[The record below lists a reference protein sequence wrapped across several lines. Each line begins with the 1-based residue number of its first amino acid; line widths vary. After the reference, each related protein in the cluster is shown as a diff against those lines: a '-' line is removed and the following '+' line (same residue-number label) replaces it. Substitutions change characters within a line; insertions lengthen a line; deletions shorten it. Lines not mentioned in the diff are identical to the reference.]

1 MLQWPSL
8 AGTPHAPLPTGVAG
22 LSRSDLTLQ
31 PQLAIC
37 LLTSEVS
44 LPGMAFFGSEPFHP
58 MPPTPPLKHP
68 SDPACLVDHEGVPVN
83 GQAVRFAARMLELDS
98 LGHGGVKISTAV
110 SHTNRTIFGA
120 NSMKQVSQNTACLA
134 FPGADPKAEQAVVIS
149 GFQTERPRLSFSS
162 TLDAMKTTCGN
173 FDLTLRSWKLKW
185 HYIASNKELQ

>member
-98 LGHGGVKISTAV
+98 LGHGGIKISSSL
-110 SHTNRTIFGA
+110 SHGYVTLKSRHICRPFLKAIAGA
-120 NSMKQVSQNTACLA
+120 TKEIDPADAHGEAIQTLHLIL
-134 FPGADPKAEQAVVIS
+134 PGRQEPDHIW
-149 GFQTERPRLSFSS
+149 
-162 TLDAMKTTCGN
+162 C
-173 FDLTLRSWKLKW
+173 
-185 HYIASNKELQ
+185 

>member
-110 SHTNRTIFGA
+110 SHT
-120 NSMKQVSQNTACLA
+120 V
-134 FPGADPKAEQAVVIS
+134 
-149 GFQTERPRLSFSS
+149 
-162 TLDAMKTTCGN
+162 TLP
-173 FDLTLRSWKLKW
+173 
-185 HYIASNKELQ
+185 

>member
-31 PQLAIC
+31 PQFAIC

-83 GQAVRFAARMLELDS
+83 GQAVQLAARMLELDS

-110 SHTNRTIFGA
+110 SHTITRS

-134 FPGADPKAEQAVVIS
+134 FPDAGPKAEQAVVIS
-149 GFQTERPRLSFSS
+149 GFQTERPRLSYRS
-162 TLDAMKTTCGN
+162 TLYAMKTTCGN